1 MDVFEALVEETRA
14 GRRAVLATLVRSTG
28 STPRRPGARMLVRAD
43 GSCSGTIGGGAFEA
57 LVVQDAL
64 GLLAERDPAPAV
76 KRYALS
82 ERGEGAIGMACGGT
96 AEVLLEVVGPPVRL
110 VIFGA
115 GHVGLALARLA
126 AQVGFRPEIVD
137 DREEACAAARRA
149 AVGGVFHCDR
159 QWREGVPALDA
170 GCYVV
175 VVTRCHATDRLA
187 LRHAIGRALPYVGVI
202 GSRRK
207 RAVIFKQLEEDGA
220 TPADLEP
227 IRCPIGLPIGGE
239 TPEEI
244 AVSIL
249 AEVIQTRQA
258 FRASRLAS
266 HAPSGSAPT
275 RGR

>member
-28 STPRRPGARMLVRAD
+28 STPRRTGARMLVRAD
-43 GSCSGTIGGGAFEA
+43 GTSSGTIGGGAFEA

-64 GLLAERDPAPAV
+64 DLLGERDPAPAV
-76 KRYALS
+76 KRYTFS
-82 ERGEGAIGMACGGT
+82 ERGEDAIGMACGGT
-96 AEVLLEVVGPPVRL
+96 AEVLLEVVGPPARL
-110 VIFGA
+110 VVLGA

-126 AQVGFRPEIVD
+126 APVGFEPEIVD

-149 AVGGVFHCDR
+149 GVGRVFHCDR
-159 QWREGVPALDA
+159 QWQEGVPALDPS
-170 GCYVV
+170 CYVV

-187 LRHAIGRALPYVGVI
+187 LRHAIGRALPYVGLI

-207 RAVIFKQLEEDGA
+207 RAVVFRQLAEDGA

-227 IRCPIGLPIGGE
+227 IRCPIGLPIGAE

-249 AEVIQTRQA
+249 AEMIQTRHA
-258 FRASRLAS
+258 LRASRLVS
-266 HAPSGSAPT
+266 HAPRGISSRPT
-275 RGR
+275 T

>member
-14 GRRAVLATLVRSTG
+14 GRRAALATVVRSTG
-28 STPRRPGARMLVRAD
+28 STPRGAGARMLVRAD
-43 GSCSGTIGGGAFEA
+43 GTSSGTIGGGAFEA

-64 GLLAERDPAPAV
+64 ELLGEPDPAPAL
-76 KRYALS
+76 KRYTFS
-82 ERGEGAIGMACGGT
+82 ERGEEATGMACGGT
-96 AEVLLEVVGPPVRL
+96 AEVLLEVVGPAVRL
-110 VIFGA
+110 IVFGA

-126 AQVGFRPEIVD
+126 SQVGFRPEIVD
-137 DREEACAAARRA
+137 DRPEACEAARRA
-149 AVGGVFHCDR
+149 GVGRVFHCDR
-159 QWREGVPALDA
+159 RWEEGVPALDDR
-170 GCYVV
+170 CYVV

-207 RAVIFKQLEEDGA
+207 RAVIFKQLEEEDGIA
-220 TPADLEP
+220 PAQLEP

-249 AEVIQTRQA
+249 AEVIQARQA
-258 FRASRLAS
+258 LRSRASQA
-266 HAPSGSAPT
+266 AT
-275 RGR
+275 RAG